1 LTVIAAGILEN
12 PSGIYDLKTF
22 TFNIDQ
28 ANEFINKWRTNKTY
42 S

>member
-22 TFNIDQ
+22 AFDNAQ
-28 ANEFINKWRTNKTY
+28 ATEFINKWRTNKTY